1 MKQLIFYKKFD
12 NNFNKY
18 QYVFK
23 IINYPHKYDI
33 ENLIYNFGTIPN
45 EFHIKVLYGAITDL
59 FMSNNVVKWEKET
72 ESLDDINEIKFIS
85 DLKPN
90 ENFDIFIPQIIEK
103 IINVIDLDFK

>member
-1 MKQLIFYKKFD
+1 
-12 NNFNKY
+12 
-18 QYVFK
+18 
-23 IINYPHKYDI
+23 
-33 ENLIYNFGTIPN
+33 
-45 EFHIKVLYGAITDL
+45 
-59 FMSNNVVKWEKET
+59 MSNNVVKWEKET